1 MKWFSFELFSRL
13 SYFFVLI
20 IVITF
25 SGTIGYIWIENYKW
39 IDAFYMT
46 IITMSTVGFSEVRQ
60 LSDEGKIFTAT
71 LIITSLGTSA
81 YSLSSIST
89 YLVGGEYKKFITEKN
104 LMKTIENF
112 KKHVIICGFGR
123 VGKQVAEDLAIT
135 KIPFVIIEND
145 AVLINDFEET
155 KGYVFLK
162 GDATS
167 DEVLERANL
176 KEAKAVITCLPK
188 DTDNLYVVLS
198 VRERLS
204 DIIIISRATIGG
216 SISKLKFA
224 GANNVILP
232 DTVGGSHM
240 ASLITNPDV
249 MEFLD
254 FVRVQGAEGA
264 NINSV
269 SFAELPTDL
278 QNKTIGHLN
287 AKKMTGVTIIGYKT
301 PEGRYIVNPDSEIVV
316 VPYSS
321 LFVLGSTDQINK
333 LRTIFGLKH

>member
-1 MKWFSFELFSRL
+1 MKWFSFELFTRL
-13 SYFFVLI
+13 SYFFILI
-20 IVITF
+20 IIITF
-25 SGTIGYIWIENYKW
+25 SGTLGYIWIENYKLV
-39 IDAFYMT
+39 DAFYMT
-46 IITMSTVGFSEVRQ
+46 IITMSTVGFSEVRE

-71 LIITSLGTSA
+71 LIITSLGTFA

-104 LMKTIENF
+104 LMKGIKNF

-135 KIPFVIIEND
+135 KTPFVIIEND
-145 AVLINDFEET
+145 AALINDFEET

-167 DEVLERANL
+167 DEVLEKANL
-176 KEAKAVITCLPK
+176 KEAKAVISCLPK

-198 VRERLS
+198 VRERS
-204 DIIIISRATIGG
+204 SNIIIISRATIGG

-254 FVRVQGAEGA
+254 FVRVQGSEGA

-278 QNKTIGHLN
+278 QNKTIGQLDV
-287 AKKMTGVTIIGYKT
+287 KKITGVSIIGYKT
-301 PEGRYIVNPDSEIVV
+301 PDGNYIVNPDSEIAV
-316 VPYSS
+316 VPHSS